1 MSQDAELK
9 LILNE
14 LVFVLENF
22 SKEDLRNLG
31 YNNIQ
36 TDCLNTVSV
45 LFGENDYVSGRVLK
59 RK

>member
-22 SKEDLRNLG
+22 SKEELKNLG
-31 YNNIQ
+31 YNNNEI
-36 TDCLNTVSV
+36 DCLDKFSI
-45 LFGENDYVSGRVLK
+45 LFGKSDYVSGRVLK